1 MARSSTPLLAVVG
14 LVGAA
19 LWYATRNKAS
29 AASTPVFPNA
39 SSGLNI
45 APPAPVPASFAPTGS
60 QVTATSAI
68 WANLTPTT
76 GPNTGYVN
84 LPTGSQPAAA
94 FLPWATDG
102 AGNYYTQWAG
112 QIYIVGVG
120 YTDPS
125 GNYTAK
131 LLGT

>member
-1 MARSSTPLLAVVG
+1 MARSSGTLIGVIG
-14 LVGAA
+14 LIGGM
-19 LWYATRNKAS
+19 LWYTTRKAS
-29 AASTPVFPNA
+29 AATSLPSVLPSNP
-39 SSGLNI
+39 L
-45 APPAPVPASFAPTGS
+45 APPAPIPGAFAPTGS
-60 QVTATSAI
+60 QITAAAAIWSNLAATSG
-68 WANLTPTT
+68 PTS
-76 GPNTGYVN
+76 GYVN
-84 LPTGSQPAAA
+84 FPTGSQAAAA

-120 YTDPS
+120 YTDAN

>member
-1 MARSSTPLLAVVG
+1 MARNSQMMVAGIGLIGLLYWYST
-14 LVGAA
+14 
-19 LWYATRNKAS
+19 RKAS
-29 AASTPVFPNA
+29 AATPVFPNA
-39 SSGLNI
+39 SSGLSI
-45 APPAPVPASFAPTGS
+45 APPAPVPGSFAPTGS
-60 QVTATSAI
+60 AVTAAAAV
-68 WANLTPTT
+68 WANLAPTS
-76 GPNTGYVN
+76 GPTTGYVN
-84 LPTGSQPAAA
+84 FPTGSQAAAA

-120 YTDPS
+120 YTDPN